1 MSVRDIRALA
11 KISGRIILVGQTVD
25 VVRISG
31 KFFSPVQSALFLG
44 ISEMKK
50 FGTRMFRERLVPDG

>member
-1 MSVRDIRALA
+1 MSVRDIRALGEINGLITLA
-11 KISGRIILVGQTVD
+11 GQMVD

-31 KFFSPVQSALFLG
+31 KFFSPAQSALFLG

-50 FGTRMFRERLVPDG
+50 FGTRMFRERLVPGG